1 MLGNEKMLPNLHDFY
16 VSHNEMKR
24 ISEPLGKHLDAANL
38 SMHDLEY
45 IESLFKKVA
54 ADVKYLY
61 NGFEHNNIA
70 DLANHA
76 PNVINKLE
84 ICSSE
89 PYISINFGT
98 RNIWLYTSSRDLVAR
113 GVFAEL
119 MQFLEGKSINTVKI
133 RKTFLESIGIVAVF
147 VGTVALIDRQFFEAT
162 LAGVTALIILVVNLF
177 GFSQSRLTL
186 SNNQQGFWGRNRDNL
201 IIGLFTSAIITLVTA
216 IIQLALPNAKS

>member
-1 MLGNEKMLPNLHDFY
+1 
-16 VSHNEMKR
+16 
-24 ISEPLGKHLDAANL
+24 
-38 SMHDLEY
+38 
-45 IESLFKKVA
+45 
-54 ADVKYLY
+54 
-61 NGFEHNNIA
+61 
-70 DLANHA
+70 
-76 PNVINKLE
+76 
-84 ICSSE
+84 
-89 PYISINFGT
+89 
-98 RNIWLYTSSRDLVAR
+98 
-113 GVFAEL
+113 

-133 RKTFLESIGIVAVF
+133 RKTLLESIGIVAVF

>member
-1 MLGNEKMLPNLHDFY
+1 MNVGQRKDVAQPDFY

-98 RNIWLYTSSRDLVAR
+98 RNIWLYTSSRDLVVR

-133 RKTFLESIGIVAVF
+133 RKTLLESIGIDWNRCCVC
-147 VGTVALIDRQFFEAT
+147 
-162 LAGVTALIILVVNLF
+162 
-177 GFSQSRLTL
+177 
-186 SNNQQGFWGRNRDNL
+186 RNRRFN
-201 IIGLFTSAIITLVTA
+201 
-216 IIQLALPNAKS
+216 

>member
-1 MLGNEKMLPNLHDFY
+1 
-16 VSHNEMKR
+16 MKR

-98 RNIWLYTSSRDLVAR
+98 RNIWLYTSSRDLVVR

-133 RKTFLESIGIVAVF
+133 RKTLLESIGIVAVF
-147 VGTVALIDRQFFEAT
+147 VGTVALIDRQFF
-162 LAGVTALIILVVNLF
+162 LIVTDYGGKLNM
-177 GFSQSRLTL
+177 TC
-186 SNNQQGFWGRNRDNL
+186 D
-201 IIGLFTSAIITLVTA
+201 
-216 IIQLALPNAKS
+216 